1 MRAPVLGGAWLL
13 FLLAG
18 CGGGVDSDAA
28 ARAAYLGLDD
38 MVEEAMNLGFDGFNA
53 ATSANIPEQSAMGDE
68 SGTLVVTGQVD
79 QGSSPNKE
87 MRLRAALTDY
97 QDVVLVE
104 DELLVLVV
112 TLPLEVET
120 SPVEVDT
127 LPVEVDTS
135 PVEVETSPVEV
146 EIDPVEVEVEVPP
159 VEVVVE
165 TSTITSG
172 VSPPVVVV
180 ELTITLP
187 PPLDPEK
194 KPPKKPPPPKPP
206 PPEVLLPPIERDA
219 PPPRTGAAAGS
230 GGTGTGAIAWR

>member
-1 MRAPVLGGAWLL
+1 MRAPVLGGACLL

-104 DELLVLVV
+104 DELVIVYDSV
-112 TLPLEVET
+112 DAPLELDLSLRGVPDGTLQGTLTGALEMTGDITGSVVLDLTIEGDIEPDPMDETRVRRVPGTTSIRGTAT
-120 SPVEVDT
+120 SPYGVFEVD
-127 LPVEVDTS
+127 
-135 PVEVETSPVEV
+135 
-146 EIDPVEVEVEVPP
+146 
-159 VEVVVE
+159 VV
-165 TSTITSG
+165 
-172 VSPPVVVV
+172 
-180 ELTITLP
+180 
-187 PPLDPEK
+187 
-194 KPPKKPPPPKPP
+194 
-206 PPEVLLPPIERDA
+206 R
-219 PPPRTGAAAGS
+219 
-230 GGTGTGAIAWR
+230 

>member
-104 DELLVLVV
+104 DELVIVYDSV
-112 TLPLEVET
+112 DAPLELDLSLRGVPDGTLQGTLTGALEMTGDITGSVVLDLTIEGDIEPDPMDETRVRRVPGTTTIRGTAT
-120 SPVEVDT
+120 SPYGVFEVD
-127 LPVEVDTS
+127 
-135 PVEVETSPVEV
+135 
-146 EIDPVEVEVEVPP
+146 
-159 VEVVVE
+159 VV
-165 TSTITSG
+165 
-172 VSPPVVVV
+172 
-180 ELTITLP
+180 
-187 PPLDPEK
+187 
-194 KPPKKPPPPKPP
+194 
-206 PPEVLLPPIERDA
+206 R
-219 PPPRTGAAAGS
+219 
-230 GGTGTGAIAWR
+230 

>member
-13 FLLAG
+13 SVLLAG

-104 DELLVLVV
+104 DELVIVYDSV
-112 TLPLEVET
+112 DAPLELDLSLRGVPDGTLQGTLTGALEMTGDITGSVVLDLTIEGDIEPDPMDETRVRRVPGTTTIRGTAT
-120 SPVEVDT
+120 SPYGVFEVD
-127 LPVEVDTS
+127 
-135 PVEVETSPVEV
+135 
-146 EIDPVEVEVEVPP
+146 
-159 VEVVVE
+159 VV
-165 TSTITSG
+165 
-172 VSPPVVVV
+172 
-180 ELTITLP
+180 
-187 PPLDPEK
+187 
-194 KPPKKPPPPKPP
+194 
-206 PPEVLLPPIERDA
+206 R
-219 PPPRTGAAAGS
+219 
-230 GGTGTGAIAWR
+230 

>member
-1 MRAPVLGGAWLL
+1 MRAASMRTPVLGGACLL
-13 FLLAG
+13 SVLLAG

-104 DELLVLVV
+104 DELVIVYDSV
-112 TLPLEVET
+112 DAPLELDLSLRGVPDGTLQGTLTGALEMTGDITGSVVLDLTIEGDIEPDPMDETRVRRVPGTTTIRGTAT
-120 SPVEVDT
+120 SPYGVFEVD
-127 LPVEVDTS
+127 
-135 PVEVETSPVEV
+135 
-146 EIDPVEVEVEVPP
+146 
-159 VEVVVE
+159 VV
-165 TSTITSG
+165 
-172 VSPPVVVV
+172 
-180 ELTITLP
+180 
-187 PPLDPEK
+187 
-194 KPPKKPPPPKPP
+194 
-206 PPEVLLPPIERDA
+206 R
-219 PPPRTGAAAGS
+219 
-230 GGTGTGAIAWR
+230 

>member
-1 MRAPVLGGAWLL
+1 MRAPVLGGACLL

-104 DELLVLVV
+104 DELVIVYDSV
-112 TLPLEVET
+112 DAPLELDLSLRGVPDGTLQGTLTGALEMTGDITGSVVLDLTIEGDIEPDPMDETRVRRVPGTTTIRGTAT
-120 SPVEVDT
+120 SPYGVFEVD
-127 LPVEVDTS
+127 
-135 PVEVETSPVEV
+135 
-146 EIDPVEVEVEVPP
+146 
-159 VEVVVE
+159 VV
-165 TSTITSG
+165 
-172 VSPPVVVV
+172 
-180 ELTITLP
+180 
-187 PPLDPEK
+187 
-194 KPPKKPPPPKPP
+194 
-206 PPEVLLPPIERDA
+206 R
-219 PPPRTGAAAGS
+219 
-230 GGTGTGAIAWR
+230 

>member
-1 MRAPVLGGAWLL
+1 MRAPVLGGACLL

-104 DELLVLVV
+104 DELVIVYDSV
-112 TLPLEVET
+112 DAPLELDLSLRGVPDGTLQGTLTGALEMTGDITGSVVLDLTIEGDIEPDPMDEARVRRVPGTTTIRGTAT
-120 SPVEVDT
+120 SPYGVFEVD
-127 LPVEVDTS
+127 
-135 PVEVETSPVEV
+135 
-146 EIDPVEVEVEVPP
+146 
-159 VEVVVE
+159 VV
-165 TSTITSG
+165 
-172 VSPPVVVV
+172 
-180 ELTITLP
+180 
-187 PPLDPEK
+187 
-194 KPPKKPPPPKPP
+194 
-206 PPEVLLPPIERDA
+206 R
-219 PPPRTGAAAGS
+219 
-230 GGTGTGAIAWR
+230 

>member
-1 MRAPVLGGAWLL
+1 MRTPVLGGACLL
-13 FLLAG
+13 SVLLAG

-104 DELLVLVV
+104 DELVIVYDSV
-112 TLPLEVET
+112 DAPLELDLSLRGVPDGTLQGTLTGALEMTGDITGSVVLDLTIEGDIEPDPMDETRVRRVPGTTTIRGTAT
-120 SPVEVDT
+120 SPYGVFEVD
-127 LPVEVDTS
+127 
-135 PVEVETSPVEV
+135 
-146 EIDPVEVEVEVPP
+146 
-159 VEVVVE
+159 VV
-165 TSTITSG
+165 
-172 VSPPVVVV
+172 
-180 ELTITLP
+180 
-187 PPLDPEK
+187 
-194 KPPKKPPPPKPP
+194 
-206 PPEVLLPPIERDA
+206 R
-219 PPPRTGAAAGS
+219 
-230 GGTGTGAIAWR
+230 

>member
-1 MRAPVLGGAWLL
+1 MRAPVLGGACLL

-38 MVEEAMNLGFDGFNA
+38 IVEEAMNLGFDGFNA

-104 DELLVLVV
+104 DELVIVYDSV
-112 TLPLEVET
+112 DAPLELDLSLRGVPDGTLQGTLTGALEMTGDITGSVVLDLTIEGDIEPDPMDETRVRRVPGTTTIRGTAT
-120 SPVEVDT
+120 SPYGVFEVD
-127 LPVEVDTS
+127 
-135 PVEVETSPVEV
+135 
-146 EIDPVEVEVEVPP
+146 
-159 VEVVVE
+159 VV
-165 TSTITSG
+165 
-172 VSPPVVVV
+172 
-180 ELTITLP
+180 
-187 PPLDPEK
+187 
-194 KPPKKPPPPKPP
+194 
-206 PPEVLLPPIERDA
+206 R
-219 PPPRTGAAAGS
+219 
-230 GGTGTGAIAWR
+230 

>member
-1 MRAPVLGGAWLL
+1 MRTPVLGGACLL

-104 DELLVLVV
+104 DELVIVYDSV
-112 TLPLEVET
+112 DAPLELDLSLRGVPDGTLQGTLTGALEMTGDITGSVVLDLTIEGDIEPDPMDEARVRRVPGTTSIRGTAT
-120 SPVEVDT
+120 SPYGVFEVD
-127 LPVEVDTS
+127 
-135 PVEVETSPVEV
+135 
-146 EIDPVEVEVEVPP
+146 
-159 VEVVVE
+159 VV
-165 TSTITSG
+165 
-172 VSPPVVVV
+172 
-180 ELTITLP
+180 
-187 PPLDPEK
+187 
-194 KPPKKPPPPKPP
+194 
-206 PPEVLLPPIERDA
+206 R
-219 PPPRTGAAAGS
+219 
-230 GGTGTGAIAWR
+230 